1 MKTLAISLLLAV
13 SAAAHGQTMEQ
24 WLGMLASNPSALAAK
39 HMENAATQAIA
50 GTGILSDPMV
60 NVGVGV
66 MPMSP
71 DGLQLMPRLN
81 IMQTLPWPGTLPLQ
95 KSIAGTEATLA
106 GYARQQQEADLRW
119 QLQEALLG
127 WLWQQQR
134 QQWLQRQSEIL
145 QQWELW
151 QQQQLAAGKASLR
164 DVLSIQRQLLET
176 DNNVIQAALQQQSHS
191 VAINRLVGRLV
202 TEEVFVSDTLRF
214 PPMHAVEQQGDLLQA
229 APWQQ
234 QEALAQYRSELAVR
248 NGRPM
253 LGVGLEYM
261 YLTNPREVFPVIAGR
276 HVVLP
281 MMSISV
287 PVYRKRV
294 ASAIRE
300 QEQKASASRQY
311 LQDKYL
317 QVEAFVLQQ
326 EQQWQQAYHNH
337 ETATGQLDLLQ
348 QQIRL
353 VEQAL
358 AAGESSRG
366 EWLQLQLEWNNLQLM
381 KTEAVYRAHLANTAI
396 QWINTIVQP

>member
-1 MKTLAISLLLAV
+1 M
-13 SAAAHGQTMEQ
+13 
-24 WLGMLASNPSALAAK
+24 
-39 HMENAATQAIA
+39 
-50 GTGILSDPMV
+50 
-60 NVGVGV
+60 
-66 MPMSP
+66 
-71 DGLQLMPRLN
+71 
-81 IMQTLPWPGTLPLQ
+81 
-95 KSIAGTEATLA
+95 
-106 GYARQQQEADLRW
+106 
-119 QLQEALLG
+119 G

-214 PPMHAVEQQGDLLQA
+214 PPMHAAEQQGDLLQA

-287 PVYRKRV
+287 PVHRKRV

-353 VEQAL
+353 VEQVL
-358 AAGESSRG
+358 AAGESSRR

-381 KTEAVYRAHLANTAI
+381 KTEAAYRAHLANTAI